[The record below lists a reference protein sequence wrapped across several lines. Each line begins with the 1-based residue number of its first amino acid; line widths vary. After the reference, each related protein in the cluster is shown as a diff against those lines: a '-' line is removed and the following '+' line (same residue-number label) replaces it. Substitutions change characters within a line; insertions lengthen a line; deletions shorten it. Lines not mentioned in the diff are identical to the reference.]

1 MSTRARGFVL
11 LLFAGTL
18 ALASSMAQA
27 AKTDC
32 ELKYS
37 LSGWS
42 VFYKTASGAG
52 TITCN
57 NGQSMKVKIRAKGGG
72 LTFGKQTITDGHGR
86 FTEVHAISD
95 LLGTYAQGGAH
106 AGAGKSAGAGVVTK
120 GDISL
125 ALAGKGEG
133 VDIGVDFG
141 KFVISR

>member
-1 MSTRARGFVL
+1 MRFLLARA
-11 LLFAGTL
+11 AACL
-18 ALASSMAQA
+18 ALVLPTASAFAQ
-27 AKTDC
+27 KIDC
-32 ELKYS
+32 ELRYE

-42 VFYKTASGAG
+42 VFYKTSSGSG
-52 TITCN
+52 TIHCT

-72 LTFGKQTITDGHGR
+72 LTFGKQTITDGRGR
-86 FTEVHAISD
+86 FTEVHAIGD

-106 AGAGKSAGAGVVTK
+106 AGAVKSAGAQVVTK